1 MINHFQSMTTIEK
14 VKTILGAAF
23 GAAVIYG
30 LFWAFALGCV
40 AIHGPEV
47 CGV

>member
-1 MINHFQSMTTIEK
+1 MISHYQSMTNTEK
-14 VKTILGAAF
+14 VKTIFWAAF

-40 AIHGPEV
+40 AIHGLEV